1 MSEMQDKE
9 RRAWFVSLRVKLLVG
24 FALLFI
30 VFTLLVA
37 LGLSGVFN
45 WFSNFATDMAL
56 QRITEDLRLTLEG
69 AAQSIDANEL
79 LAWYQKGKEL
89 YGDDIV
95 LCGLAPEDGGIS
107 CDELTEDPAYQAHL
121 DWLDAVH
128 QVEPRAWPYAF
139 VKSDDPDK
147 PYEVVWISDLWVR
160 YDEESAVPFLYHYT
174 PEEDP
179 EVLIQGMSE
188 ITTYGPYGDEWGQWL
203 SAYMPVSGGK
213 GVAGVGIDFEATYVR
228 EVQQS
233 VEQVVTVA
241 FRVAIGALLGL
252 IIIALV
258 LVFIVS
264 TSLARPV
271 IALTS
276 VAERVA
282 EGDYDQDISGLYS
295 GKLRDEVSTLAQVF
309 EMMVDKVGAREAQL
323 KRQVAELRIEID
335 QAKRERHVS
344 EITDTDYFREL
355 QQKARKLRGGGS
367 LDE

>member
-1 MSEMQDKE
+1 MSESEE
-9 RRAWFVSLRVKLLVG
+9 RQSRFVSLRVKLLVG

-30 VFTLLVA
+30 VFALIVA

-45 WFSNFATDMAL
+45 WFRGFATDMAL
-56 QRITEDLRLTLEG
+56 QRITEDLRITLEG
-69 AAQSIDANEL
+69 AAKSIDADEL
-79 LAWYQKGKEL
+79 VAWYERGKDL
-89 YGDDIV
+89 YGDDIA
-95 LCGLAPEDGGIS
+95 LCGLPPEEGGIV
-107 CDELTEDPAYQAHL
+107 CDELTQDPAYQAHL

-203 SAYMPVSGGK
+203 SAYMPVSGGE
-213 GVAGVGIDFEATYVR
+213 GVAGIGIDFEATYVR

-233 VEQVVTVA
+233 VEEVVTVA

-252 IIIALV
+252 IVIALV

-264 TSLARPV
+264 TSLTRP
-271 IALTS
+271 IIGLTA

-282 EGDYDQDISGLYS
+282 EGDYDQNISALHS
-295 GKLRDEVSTLAQVF
+295 GRLRDEVSTLAQVF
-309 EMMVDKVGAREAQL
+309 AMMVDKVRAREQRL
-323 KRQVAELRIEID
+323 KQQVAELRIEID
-335 QAKRERHVS
+335 QAKREKHVS

-355 QQKARKLRGGGS
+355 QQKARKLRESGGS
-367 LDE
+367 SEE